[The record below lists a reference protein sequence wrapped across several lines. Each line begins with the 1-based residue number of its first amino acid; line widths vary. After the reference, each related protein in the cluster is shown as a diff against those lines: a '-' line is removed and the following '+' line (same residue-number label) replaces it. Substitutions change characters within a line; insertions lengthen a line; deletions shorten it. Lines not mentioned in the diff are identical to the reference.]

1 MDGHGVGEDEFV
13 EVARVIFD
21 RLAIEGD
28 DHGTCAHVDGFDE
41 ADVAIIDVLIV
52 IVAQLHNAVANAEES
67 STAGD
72 GASIWIEL
80 GLQTCVEVFCA
91 ECVAAHRG
99 EDLDVLQGVEAE
111 LARDARGHE
120 FDGALDAEFGILDA
134 REIEVTFA
142 LSDFEWFA
150 CVDVVGIAD
159 DEAGGIL
166 AEDEV
171 EAR

>member
-21 RLAIEGD
+21 GLAIEGD
-28 DHGTCAHVDGFDE
+28 DHRTCAYVDRFDE

-52 IVAQLHNAVANAEES
+52 IVAQLHDAVADAEES

-72 GASIWIEL
+72 GASIGIEF
-80 GLQTCVEVFCA
+80 GLQACVEVFCA

-99 EDLDVLQGVEAE
+99 ENLDILQGVEAE

-134 REIEVTFA
+134 HKIEVAFA

-150 CVDVVGIAD
+150 CVDVVGVAD